1 MSGRAL
7 LVLSTILL
15 CGGASLA
22 HAADLYVICNSNVS
36 LAIAD
41 IRDVFLGDKQFAG
54 SVKLMP
60 VDNSAAQALFLEK
73 VMKMNAARYSTAWT
87 KKSFRDGISPP
98 PVEGSDAE
106 TLVYVRHT
114 PGACSYLT
122 TPETNGVVIVS
133 KF

>member
-1 MSGRAL
+1 MSGRPLPVL
-7 LVLSTILL
+7 LATLL
-15 CGGASLA
+15 CCSSALA

-36 LAIAD
+36 LAVAD

-54 SVKLMP
+54 SVKLTP
-60 VDNSAAQALFLEK
+60 VDNRASQALFLEK

-122 TPETNGVVIVS
+122 TPETDGVVLVS